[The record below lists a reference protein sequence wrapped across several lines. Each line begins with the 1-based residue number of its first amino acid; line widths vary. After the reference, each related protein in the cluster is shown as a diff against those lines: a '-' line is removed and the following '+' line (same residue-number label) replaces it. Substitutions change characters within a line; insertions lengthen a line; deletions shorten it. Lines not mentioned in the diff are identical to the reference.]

1 MLDAP
6 RRTLAVQAGR
16 LDALSPLAVIARGY
30 AMASDADGH
39 VVSSVSQ
46 ARVGQALDVRVSD
59 GVLACEV
66 RGVTPEPYAPD
77 GRADRVARAP
87 RRVRNHRTR
96 ALTAGR
102 VY

>member
-1 MLDAP
+1 
-6 RRTLAVQAGR
+6 
-16 LDALSPLAVIARGY
+16 
-30 AMASDADGH
+30 MASDADGH

-77 GRADRVARAP
+77 GRADACRAP